1 MTPHAQTSTAGVL
14 IFYFPLKISGDI
26 YFKVPVSASLLNWS
40 ATPLIPKSAILMID
54 SVLLLNRI
62 F

>member
-26 YFKVPVSASLLNWS
+26 YFNVPVSASLLNWS
-40 ATPLIPKSAILMID
+40 ATPLIPKSAILI
-54 SVLLLNRI
+54 I
-62 F
+62 G